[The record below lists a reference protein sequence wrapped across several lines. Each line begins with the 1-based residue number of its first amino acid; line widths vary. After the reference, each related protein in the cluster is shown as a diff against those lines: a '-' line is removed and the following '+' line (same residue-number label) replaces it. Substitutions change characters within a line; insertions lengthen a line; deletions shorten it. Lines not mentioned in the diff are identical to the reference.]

1 MKINELIHKLI
12 DIQTREGNLEVFIDK
27 VEVGLDKLDNIEI
40 LNNNGTYNINNNLIE
55 KFILLGGPW
64 HD

>member
-12 DIQTREGNLEVFIDK
+12 DIQTAEGNLEVYVDQ
-27 VEVGLDKLDNIEI
+27 VEVGLGKLDNIDI
-40 LNNNGTYNINNNLIE
+40 LRNNGDIHNGLI
-55 KFILLGGPW
+55 KKYILLGGPW